1 MSKAQQ
7 ILQIISEVSPPGWEG
22 SILAMKA
29 HHPEIK
35 NPWRLAWYLKNQGDK
50 SHYTKT
56 GKHKR
61 E

>member
-1 MSKAQQ
+1 MSRAHY
-7 ILQIISEVSPPGWEG
+7 ILQKISEVAPPGFEG
-22 SILAMKA
+22 TVLAMKA
-29 HHPEIK
+29 KHPEIS